1 MFEGF
6 QLEFVD
12 VGEATLRVRH
22 GGAGTPVVLLHGHPR
37 THVTWHKVAPLL
49 AARHTIVCPDLRGYG
64 ESSKP
69 PTTEDHEPY
78 SKRAMARDVVALMRH
93 LGHERFAVVGHDRGA
108 AVAYRT
114 ALDHPGA
121 VSQLVVMD
129 CIPIA
134 EHLARCNARFASSW
148 WHWFFF
154 GQTEK
159 PAEEWISRD
168 PDAWYTASADRMG
181 KEAFDD
187 FRRAI
192 HNPETVH
199 AMVEDYRAGLGIDR
213 ANDEADRAA
222 GRKIAC
228 PTLLIWALQDDLD
241 DLYGNPLAVW
251 APWADDLQG
260 TSIDCGH
267 HQAEEAPEE
276 LAAQLLDFLR

>member
-49 AARHTIVCPDLRGYG
+49 AARHTVVCPDLRGYG

-78 SKRAMARDVVALMRH
+78 SKRAMGRDVVALMRH

-121 VSQLVVMD
+121 VSQPVVLD

-228 PTLLIWALQDDLD
+228 PTLLIWALQDDLE